1 MESRPTREQSVVQR
15 HSPGWSDV
23 QRVHFVPFLSTEI
36 ERREDDVS
44 VRDVGESAGRRER
57 KRVVVWMVFG
67 NAHG

>member
-1 MESRPTREQSVVQR
+1 M
-15 HSPGWSDV
+15 
-23 QRVHFVPFLSTEI
+23 QRVHYVPFLSTEI

>member
-1 MESRPTREQSVVQR
+1 M
-15 HSPGWSDV
+15 

-67 NAHG
+67 HAHR